1 MTLPK
6 KKDEELTTADIA
18 GGPSASPRERDIE
31 AGKSVRSEGP
41 GRADAPRPQLVN
53 SPVITPPAGEKRA
66 ERERRTNEDPSASA
80 PSANQAADV
89 GRPAGAQKAPEASKS
104 SEGTAALFS
113 GDETHDLQGRWEK
126 IQIAFVDEPRKAVE
140 QADSLVATTISRGSG
155 GVATTSPPRIYGWPC
170 SAIGH
175 SFSACC
181 PSDIERAAWGRYT
194 RPHFFLLRA
203 EIQFCPVLRRVV

>member
-18 GGPSASPRERDIE
+18 GGPSASPRERDVE

-41 GRADAPRPQLVN
+41 GRADASRPQLVN

-66 ERERRTNEDPSASA
+66 ERERRTDEDPSASA
-80 PSANQAADV
+80 PSANQAAEV
-89 GRPAGAQKAPEASKS
+89 ARPAGVKKAPEASKS

-140 QADSLVATTISRGSG
+140 QADSLVATTIKRLAE
-155 GVATTSPPRIYGWPC
+155 VFAQ
-170 SAIGH
+170 
-175 SFSACC
+175 
-181 PSDIERAAWGRYT
+181 ERSKLEGQWGRGDNVSTEDLRVALQRY
-194 RPHFFLLRA
+194 RSFFQRLLS
-203 EIQFCPVLRRVV
+203 V

>member
-18 GGPSASPRERDIE
+18 GGPSASPLERDIE

-53 SPVITPPAGEKRA
+53 SPVITPPAGEKHA

-140 QADSLVATTISRGSG
+140 QADSLVATTIKRLAE
-155 GVATTSPPRIYGWPC
+155 VFAQ
-170 SAIGH
+170 
-175 SFSACC
+175 
-181 PSDIERAAWGRYT
+181 ERSKLEGQWGRGDNVSTEDLRVALQRY
-194 RPHFFLLRA
+194 RSFFQRLLS
-203 EIQFCPVLRRVV
+203 V